1 MKKLIATLLTL
12 AMLLAVPCA
21 LAEQVPAINWEDV
34 EAATE
39 GIQGSWYTYDDIAM
53 QHWIPDTFQNLD
65 LTDEDGEEML
75 AMVLTCAIA
84 MAIALGICA
93 FVRQPGRIKK
103 YYEMTEHT
111 IFQMNPKDRF
121 RVDFSEVKKAII
133 MPNRIRLYR
142 RVIRMDVRIPAEDY
156 QMVKFHILSRL
167 GPDTE
172 IIYQ

>member
-1 MKKLIATLLTL
+1 MEYPNPFKPGTKYPDRVTLGPDGVYRWAYSLNVEESRYVRTVVLLTVGGCCVFL
-12 AMLLAVPCA
+12 MLFA
-21 LAEQVPAINWEDV
+21 LII
-34 EAATE
+34 
-39 GIQGSWYTYDDIAM
+39 GM
-53 QHWIPDTFQNLD
+53 
-65 LTDEDGEEML
+65 DGEEML

-103 YYEMTEHT
+103 YFEMTEQT
-111 IFQMNPKDRF
+111 VWQMNPKDRF
-121 RVDFSEVKKAII
+121 RVDFSEVKKAIV

-167 GPDTE
+167 GPGTE